1 VRQSKLHVE
10 WSETPA
16 RRFSTGVSLHSH
28 TLHSREALSFLGRY
42 KQIRG
47 RDSTRLD
54 LSRAWWTPPL
64 GPYEAWR
71 IERNHIEQRF
81 GLSALVSLTDHDDIE
96 APLKLRVL
104 GECRDVPVSVE
115 WTVPYGPTFF
125 HLGVHNIHATTA
137 LSIFAGMQS
146 FTAASMLEAL
156 AADPGTLIVFNHLA
170 WDEQGM
176 GQAEHLMLAAQFLR
190 AHGEFIHAVELNGFR
205 PWKENR
211 TAWQMAQAMGKP
223 IVAGGDRHAL
233 EPNTLLDLTNAGSFP
248 EFVEQV
254 RSGRSDVLVT
264 SQYREPLRLR
274 ILQSVQE
281 ILQECEQHACGW
293 RRWRDRVFYDCDD
306 GVVRPLMTLVPAR
319 VEIVL
324 QFLIVAVLAIRG
336 RAFSKPLRTLRHL
349 GIS

>member
-1 VRQSKLHVE
+1 ME
-10 WSETPA
+10 WSGTPA

-28 TLHSREALSFLGRY
+28 TLHSRESLSFLGRY

-47 RDSTRLD
+47 KDGTRLD

-64 GPYEAWR
+64 GPYEAWL

-104 GECRDVPVSVE
+104 GECRHVPVSVE

-125 HLGVHNIHATTA
+125 HLGVHNIHARA
-137 LSIFAGMQS
+137 ARSIFADMQS
-146 FTAASMLEAL
+146 FIVASMLQSL
-156 AADPGTLIVFNHLA
+156 AADPGTLIVFNHPA
-170 WDEQGM
+170 WDEQGI
-176 GQAEHLMLAAQFLR
+176 GQAEHLMLATQFLR

-211 TAWQMAQAMGKP
+211 MAWEMAKAMDKP

-248 EFVEQV
+248 EFVEQI

-264 SQYREPLRLR
+264 SQYREPRRLR

-281 ILQECEQHACGW
+281 VLQERETHAYGW
-293 RRWRDRVFYDCDD
+293 RRWRDRVFYECDD
-306 GVVRPLMTLVPAR
+306 GVIRPLIALLPVGAD
-319 VEIVL
+319 IAL
-324 QFLIVAVLAIRG
+324 QSLIGAVLAIRG
-336 RAFSKPLRTLRHL
+336 QVFSKPLRTLRSVLPQHEL
-349 GIS
+349 AL